1 MPLVAI
7 ATIDRLGGKPLL
19 YIGLWGM
26 LISLIT
32 LGSSFAFAQEL
43 GDTRKWI
50 AVASVVVYIASF
62 AMSLGPVGWI
72 MISEV
77 MPLQIR
83 GLAMSAATVANFG
96 FNFVVGLSFL
106 PLLYLIGRKATF
118 WWFLGITLISI
129 LLLFL
134 FIP

>member
-1 MPLVAI
+1 MYAAIGIGFVNFGMTLVAI
-7 ATIDRLGGKPLL
+7 ATIDRLGRKPLL

-43 GDTRKWI
+43 GDARKWI

-96 FNFVVGLSFL
+96 FNFVVVLSFL
-106 PLLYLIGRKATF
+106 PLLDLIGRAATF
-118 WWFLGITLISI
+118 WIF
-129 LLLFL
+129 
-134 FIP
+134 